1 MLKDLTVVVPD
12 RPGTL
17 AHIAEAIG
25 KAGINIEAF
34 SGDNL
39 EGTAVLHL
47 LVEDARSVRKIM
59 EDAGLEVREERDVLV
74 IDTED
79 RPGALAGVAHRIAG
93 TGVNIDFLYGVRG
106 RLIFGVEDFEKVEK
120 AL

>member
-17 AHIAEAIG
+17 AQIAEAVG
-25 KAGINIEAF
+25 KAGINIEGF
-34 SGDNL
+34 SGDNI

-59 EDAGLEVREERDVLV
+59 ENAGLEIRDERDVLV

-79 RPGALAGVAHRIAG
+79 RPGALGSVAHRISE
-93 TGVNIDFLYGVRG
+93 TGLNIDFFYGVRG
-106 RLIFGVEDFEKVEK
+106 RLILGVEDFERAEK

>member
-1 MLKDLTVVVPD
+1 VLKDLTVVVPD

-17 AHIAEAIG
+17 AHLAEAIG
-25 KAGINIEAF
+25 KAQINIEAF

-39 EGTAVLHL
+39 EGAGVLHL
-47 LVEDARSVRKIM
+47 LVEDARGVRKIM

-79 RPGALAGVAHRIAG
+79 RPGALAGVAQRIAA

-106 RLIFGVEDFEKVEK
+106 RLVFGVEDFEKVEK

>member
-25 KAGINIEAF
+25 SAGINIEGF
-34 SGDNL
+34 SGDNIG
-39 EGTAVLHL
+39 GTAVMHL
-47 LVEDARSVRKIM
+47 LVEDSRSVRKIL
-59 EDAGLEVREERDVLV
+59 ENAGLDVREERDVLV

-79 RPGALAGVAHRIAG
+79 RPGALGNVAHRISA
-93 TGVNIDFLYGVRG
+93 TGVNIDFFYGVRG
-106 RLIFGVEDFEKVEK
+106 RLILGVEDFEKAEQ

>member
-17 AHIAEAIG
+17 AHIADAIG
-25 KAGINIEAF
+25 GAGINIEGF
-34 SGDNL
+34 SGDNI

-47 LVEDARSVRKIM
+47 LVEDYRTVRKIM
-59 EDAGLEVREERDVLV
+59 EDAGLEVRAERDVLV

-79 RPGALAGVAHRIAG
+79 RPGALAGVADRITA
-93 TGVNIDFLYGVRG
+93 TGVNIDFFYGVRG
-106 RLIFGVEDFEKVEK
+106 RLVIGVDDFDK
-120 AL
+120 AEQAL

>member
-1 MLKDLTVVVPD
+1 MLKDLTVVMPD

-79 RPGALAGVAHRIAG
+79 RPGALAGVARRIAG

>member
-1 MLKDLTVVVPD
+1 VLKDLTVVVPD

-17 AHIAEAIG
+17 AHIADAIG
-25 KAGINIEAF
+25 GAGINIEGF
-34 SGDNL
+34 SGDNV
-39 EGTAVLHL
+39 EGSAVMHL

-59 EDAGLEVREERDVLV
+59 EDAGLDVREERDVLV

-79 RPGALAGVAHRIAG
+79 RPGALAGVAHRISA
-93 TGVNIDFLYGVRG
+93 TGVNIDFFYGVRG
-106 RLIFGVEDFEKVEK
+106 RLILGVDDFERAEK

>member
-1 MLKDLTVVVPD
+1 VLKDLTVVVPD

-25 KAGINIEAF
+25 RAGINIEAF

-47 LVEDARSVRKIM
+47 LVEDARGARSIL
-59 EDAGLEVREERDVLV
+59 EHAGLEVREERDVLV
-74 IDTED
+74 VDTED
-79 RPGALAGVAHRIAG
+79 RPGALAGIAKRIAG
-93 TGVNIDFLYGVRG
+93 SGVNIDFLYGVRG
-106 RLIFGVEDFEKVEK
+106 RLIFGVEDFDRAEQ